1 MFTVLK
7 IFFPA
12 FLLFLFLFPSQSFAQ
27 ASPTQE
33 IYKAEVVRIITE
45 GETFIE
51 GGKSIPYQIVAV
63 KFLDGPNMG
72 KEVTIEHGKISSIRD
87 NQKVQVGEKVVVL
100 KLAVPKGVSYQIVD
114 KYRLDSLLPLIVFFF
129 VLILILSRLKGLGSI
144 AGLFVSLL
152 VITQFIVPQ
161 ILAGRDALVVSIF
174 GSFFIMIT
182 TIYLAHGFS
191 RKTHVAVVATCIALI
206 VTGFL
211 GYFFVDFVHLSG
223 LGNDDTFSLQ
233 FGQTANIN
241 FKGLLLGGIIIGALG
256 VLDDI
261 TTGLSATI
269 EELKLANPS
278 YTFLH
283 LVRSGFRVGSE
294 HIASLVNTLVLAYA
308 GVALPLFLFI
318 ILNPMK
324 QPLWAILNSEM
335 IIEEIVRAL
344 AGSIG
349 LIMAVPITTLL
360 GAWIVTRHK
369 EKQINKK

>member
-1 MFTVLK
+1 
-7 IFFPA
+7 
-12 FLLFLFLFPSQSFAQ
+12 
-27 ASPTQE
+27 
-33 IYKAEVVRIITE
+33 
-45 GETFIE
+45 
-51 GGKSIPYQIVAV
+51 GK
-63 KFLDGPNMG
+63 GT
-72 KEVTIEHGKISSIRD
+72 TIRES
-87 NQKVQVGEKVVVL
+87 QKVRVGEKVVIL
-100 KLAVPKGVSYQIVD
+100 KTVTPTGAVYQIVD
-114 KYRLDSLLPLIVFFF
+114 QYRLDSLLPLIIFFF

-318 ILNPMK
+318 ILNPLH

-335 IIEEIVRAL
+335 IVEEIVRTL

-349 LIMAVPITTLL
+349 LILAVPITTVLS
-360 GAWIVTRHK
+360 AWAVSRVTQKQKIHK
-369 EKQINKK
+369 KNIS